1 MPPWLTLNIQGILFS
16 AGAGYHMVIV
26 KEPKCNVDQVTST
39 VKNYVQH
46 AERESNI
53 GAELSFRLPHD
64 STGTFPALF
73 DDLDSNKQ
81 KLGISSYGVSV
92 TTMEEVFIR

>member
-1 MPPWLTLNIQGILFS
+1 MIL
-16 AGAGYHMVIV
+16 V
-26 KEPKCNVDQVTST
+26 KEPKCNVEQVSAT
-39 VKNYVQH
+39 VKKYVKN
-46 AERESNI
+46 AEQESNI

-64 STGTFPALF
+64 STATFPALF

-81 KLGISSYGVSV
+81 KYGVSSYGVSV

>member
-1 MPPWLTLNIQGILFS
+1 
-16 AGAGYHMVIV
+16 MVIA
-26 KEPKCNVDQVTST
+26 KEPNCNVDQVTST
-39 VKNYVQH
+39 VKKYVQH

-53 GAELSFRLPHD
+53 GAELSFRLPHN
-64 STGTFPALF
+64 STGMFPALF

-81 KLGISSYGVSV
+81 NLGISSYGVSV

>member
-1 MPPWLTLNIQGILFS
+1 
-16 AGAGYHMVIV
+16 MVIA
-26 KEPKCNVDQVTST
+26 KEPNCNVDQVTST

-53 GAELSFRLPHD
+53 GAELSFRLPHN
-64 STGTFPALF
+64 STRMFPALF

-81 KLGISSYGVSV
+81 NLGISSYGVSV